1 VIRSAFVHGL
11 TTAAIVAA
19 GRNPSPKPTPTTGP
33 LDLCDDNPAL
43 PYDRPI
49 GLKMR
54 ALDAPDFDLTAYRGY
69 AVWINTFASWC
80 APCNEEQAGV
90 VALAQRYYDRGLRV
104 IGMNYRETDDEVRRY
119 RTKYDLQYPIAMDQT
134 GIFTLAMQRGRTS
147 GDLMFPSHIMI
158 APNGYLYCY
167 KLGTM
172 DPRELKHKLEA
183 MLAVVTASPSPGPV
197 PTRTPG
203 PTPTP
208 SPAPSPR
215 PLHTP

>member
-1 VIRSAFVHGL
+1 MIRSAFVHGL

-19 GRNPSPKPTPTTGP
+19 GGSPLPKPSPTINP
-33 LDLCDDNPAL
+33 LDLCDDNPVL

-54 ALDAPDFDLTAYRGY
+54 ALDAPAFDLTAYRGY
-69 AVWINTFASWC
+69 AVWINTFATWC
-80 APCNEEQAGV
+80 GPCNEEQAGV
-90 VALAQRYYDRGLRV
+90 VALAERYYDRGLRV
-104 IGMNYRETDDEVRRY
+104 IGMNYRETDDKVRAY
-119 RTKYDLQYPIAMDQT
+119 RTKYDIQFPIAMDES
-134 GIFTLAMQRGRTS
+134 GAFTQALQRGRTS
-147 GDLMFPSHIMI
+147 GDLEFPSHIMI

-183 MLAVVTASPSPGPV
+183 MLAVVTPSPSPGPV

-203 PTPTP
+203 PTP
-208 SPAPSPR
+208 SPTLKPI
-215 PLHTP
+215 HTP